1 MSNIQLNNLTKKYG
15 SFNAVDS
22 INLSI
27 KNGEFVTLL
36 GPSGCGKTTTLR
48 MVAGFIKP
56 TSGDLIIG
64 GSNMVGVPPHNR
76 KVGLVFQNYALF
88 PHMSVRKNVAFGL
101 KMQKMQQSLIAEKV
115 NKILETVQLQE
126 LSERMPSELSGGQ
139 QQRVALARAL
149 VIEPEVLLLD
159 EPFGALD
166 KNLRDHMRIEL
177 RDLQRKLNIST
188 IFVTHDQD
196 EALSMSDR
204 IVVMEKGKICQIGS
218 PNEIYEN
225 PASVFVA
232 GFLGLSNIFSA
243 VCTKITRAKKL

>member
-1 MSNIQLNNLTKKYG
+1 
-15 SFNAVDS
+15 
-22 INLSI
+22 
-27 KNGEFVTLL
+27 
-36 GPSGCGKTTTLR
+36 
-48 MVAGFIKP
+48 
-56 TSGDLIIG
+56 
-64 GSNMVGVPPHNR
+64 
-76 KVGLVFQNYALF
+76 
-88 PHMSVRKNVAFGL
+88 
-101 KMQKMQQSLIAEKV
+101 MQQSLIAEKV

>member
-1 MSNIQLNNLTKKYG
+1 
-15 SFNAVDS
+15 
-22 INLSI
+22 
-27 KNGEFVTLL
+27 
-36 GPSGCGKTTTLR
+36 
-48 MVAGFIKP
+48 
-56 TSGDLIIG
+56 
-64 GSNMVGVPPHNR
+64 
-76 KVGLVFQNYALF
+76 
-88 PHMSVRKNVAFGL
+88 MSVRKNVAFGL

-243 VCTKITRAKKL
+243 DFISWKVTLYVYGGCISFWKISNILKEHIILI

>member
-1 MSNIQLNNLTKKYG
+1 
-15 SFNAVDS
+15 
-22 INLSI
+22 
-27 KNGEFVTLL
+27 
-36 GPSGCGKTTTLR
+36 
-48 MVAGFIKP
+48 
-56 TSGDLIIG
+56 
-64 GSNMVGVPPHNR
+64 
-76 KVGLVFQNYALF
+76 
-88 PHMSVRKNVAFGL
+88 
-101 KMQKMQQSLIAEKV
+101 MQKMQQSLIAEKV

-218 PNEIYEN
+218 PNEIYEKN
-225 PASVFVA
+225 PA
-232 GFLGLSNIFSA
+232 LFS
-243 VCTKITRAKKL
+243 